1 MKKKLSGFTVPE
13 MIQITSGIPKT
24 ISGKIMQR
32 ILRKVAAG
40 ETEDLGD
47 LSTLAEP
54 RVVKVL
60 LDNNKR
66 IIDKSKGL

>member
-1 MKKKLSGFTVPE
+1 MKEKLSGFAVPE

-24 ISGKIMQR
+24 ISGKIMWR

-54 RVVKVL
+54 GVVKVL